1 MEKSNEKYNAID
13 LFKLIMAVCVI
24 AIHTNPLYECNSKAV
39 ISIYNTLVCV
49 ANPFFF
55 LSSGYLIGKKYFG
68 GGARQQLYFT
78 AYKKAFEVVFDLD
91 SGLLS
96 IGYLLLL

>member
-39 ISIYNTLVCV
+39 ISIYNTLVGV

-55 LSSGYLIGKKYFG
+55 LL
-68 GGARQQLYFT
+68 
-78 AYKKAFEVVFDLD
+78 
-91 SGLLS
+91 
-96 IGYLLLL
+96 

>member
-68 GGARQQLYFT
+68 GGKT
-78 AYKKAFEVVFDLD
+78 AVIFY
-91 SGLLS
+91 G
-96 IGYLLLL
+96 I

>member
-39 ISIYNTLVCV
+39 ISIYNTLVGV

-68 GGARQQLYFT
+68 GGQDSSYILRHIRKLLKLYLIWT
-78 AYKKAFEVVFDLD
+78 VV
-91 SGLLS
+91 
-96 IGYLLLL
+96 YW